1 MWTEAL
7 FSMVFFAS
15 AKAIRR
21 SVWCVRVRS
30 DDMVYSVSY
39 KTVPLLKTTNNDII
53 HLYAKFSHR
62 NFLEKWWSTE
72 GSSQPRSI
80 ISKINY
86 ADVSNVLYLG
96 HKGVD
101 RF

>member
-62 NFLEKWWSTE
+62 NFLEKWWS
-72 GSSQPRSI
+72 QPRSI
-80 ISKINY
+80 ISQINY
-86 ADVSNVLYLG
+86 ADVSKVLYLG